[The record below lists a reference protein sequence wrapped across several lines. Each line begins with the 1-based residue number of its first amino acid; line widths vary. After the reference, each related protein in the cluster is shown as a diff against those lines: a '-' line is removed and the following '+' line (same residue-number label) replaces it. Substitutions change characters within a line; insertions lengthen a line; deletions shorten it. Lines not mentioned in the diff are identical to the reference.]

1 MQGLSSI
8 KDDKML
14 LMIHTRGEKNKTKQN
29 IETDQRKLSDENRL
43 KRLHRK
49 NRRKPEKELTVNI
62 ITRSWYYCFSGN

>member
-62 ITRSWYYCFSGN
+62 ITRS